1 MAKKYDVVNKSRVWY
16 CCFMFLFLPAIA
28 QAQKI
33 FISDPQKISTELVG
47 YNILGKNKNGDVLV
61 YKKYRFEDEID
72 IYDKQMTFKRKKEIT
87 IKTMDYE
94 SVEVYKSGEKIYHF
108 YTYKEN
114 KNNYLAVQ
122 LFNEDVEKK
131 GEPILLDS
139 TSLKIGENFSEFK
152 IVKSKNNAYF
162 LIYKYEFS
170 AGRIDKMFSLVINSE
185 AALLQKND
193 INLPDINYSPILIKE
208 VITDSGI
215 PVFLFE
221 NDEFNCKKDKTAVQ
235 YSFVLPKQGSA
246 VLYTDITS
254 NDFCLDEMN
263 FAIDNSSGNII
274 AISFLKEDSKEY
286 MVGYN
291 YQVIDPSSSSIN
303 LKHNYIFP
311 QETLDEIAGLAT
323 EKAIKNLPVY
333 QIGNIVPRADGG
345 ALLVA
350 EYYDKTVESYEYTNY
365 DPYYGYRTSTRQVEF
380 YEYDDIL
387 LFSIKPDG
395 TPDWNNVIRKKQI
408 SREDRGVN
416 SSYAIINSKQQITF
430 IFNEDVEQNSNVLQY
445 EMEADGALDR
455 KSIFNANQ
463 QEVQLRPSS
472 AEQISF
478 NEIIIPS
485 IYKKTLSFVKLQL

>member
-1 MAKKYDVVNKSRVWY
+1 MHVNNLVRWY
-16 CCFMFLFLPAIA
+16 CCFLFLLSPALL

-47 YNILGKNKNGDVLV
+47 YNILGKNKNGDVMV

-72 IYDKQMTFKRKKEIT
+72 VYDKQMTFKRKKEIT

-94 SVEVYKSGEKIYHF
+94 SVEVYKSGEMIYHF

-122 LFNEDVEKK
+122 LFNEDIDKK
-131 GEPILLDS
+131 GTAVILDS
-139 TSLKIGENFSEFK
+139 TSLRIGENFSEFK
-152 IVKSKNNAYF
+152 VIKAKNNPFF

-170 AGRIDKMFSLVINSE
+170 AGRIDKLFSMVINGE
-185 AALLQKND
+185 GAIIQNND
-193 INLPDINYSPILIKE
+193 INLPDDAYSPILIKE
-208 VITDSGI
+208 IITETGI
-215 PVFLFE
+215 PIFLFE

-235 YSFVLPKQGSA
+235 YSFVLPKGGNA
-246 VLYTDITS
+246 VLYADLKS
-254 NDFCLDEMN
+254 DDYCLDEMN
-263 FAIDNSSGNII
+263 YSIDNTSGNII
-274 AISFLKEDSKEY
+274 AISFLKEDNKDY

-291 YQVIDPSSSSIN
+291 YMKIN
-303 LKHNYIFP
+303 PASATVSLNHNYVFP
-311 QETLDEIAGLAT
+311 QETLDEIAGLAK

-333 QIGNIVPRADGG
+333 QVGNIIPRADGG

-387 LFSIKPDG
+387 IFSINASG
-395 TPDWNNVIRKKQI
+395 LPDWNSIIRKKQI

-416 SSYAIINSKQQITF
+416 SSYALINSKQKITF

-445 EMEADGALDR
+445 EMEADGTLDR

-472 AEQISF
+472 AEQISY